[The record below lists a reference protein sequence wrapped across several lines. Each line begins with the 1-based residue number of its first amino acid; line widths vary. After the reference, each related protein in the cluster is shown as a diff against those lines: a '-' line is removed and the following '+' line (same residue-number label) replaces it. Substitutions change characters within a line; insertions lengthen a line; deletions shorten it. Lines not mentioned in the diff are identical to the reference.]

1 MTIIKDLRSAFVPAR
16 DQGPRPTCVA
26 FAVSDA
32 HSSMRP
38 PHVAL
43 SPEYLYYFGVQRTP
57 GNDPGKGISIVSATD
72 ALATEGQP
80 IESDCPY
87 RATSSPDSNW
97 NPPKCLTFRAKG
109 SITKSGLA
117 DARILLDRDIPS
129 ILIIRLSL
137 AFYSLKPSGI
147 MDHTLFVDQNMLG
160 LHAVV
165 AVGYGNMNGVN
176 YFLLRN
182 SWGPAWGASGYG
194 WFGDDYLQPRILSST
209 SLAQQS

>member
-1 MTIIKDLRSAFVPAR
+1 MTIVKDLRSAFVPAR

-38 PHVAL
+38 LHGAL

-57 GNDPGKGISIVSATD
+57 GNDPGKGISMVSATD
-72 ALATEGQP
+72 ALAIEGQP
-80 IESDCPY
+80 VESDCPY
-87 RATSSPDSNW
+87 RATSLPDPNW
-97 NPPKCLTFRAKG
+97 SPPKCLTFRANG

-117 DARILLDRDIPS
+117 DARIRLDRDIPS
-129 ILIIRLSL
+129 ILVMRLSL

-147 MDHTLFVDQNMLG
+147 MDHTLLVDQDMPG

-165 AVGYGNMNGVN
+165 AVGYGNLNGAD

-182 SWGPAWGASGYG
+182 SWGLAWGASGYG
-194 WFGDDYLQPRILSST
+194 WFREDYLDPRTLSST
-209 SLAQQS
+209 SLALQS